1 MAITV
6 EIYEEIR
13 RCREKYG
20 YGQRKTARLLK
31 VSRNTVKKYWD
42 GSTVPWERKQ
52 GSGHKNDVLTD
63 GHLKFIDECLEEDK
77 QAPKKQR
84 HTAHRIYTRLCEE
97 KGYKGCESAVRAA
110 VAERRKRITNCFVP
124 LAYDPGESM
133 QIDWGE
139 TTVFLK
145 GVKTKV
151 NIWCMR
157 ECYSADIFVMAFMRQ
172 NEESFLEGI
181 LNGFSCSA
189 EKLLRSMIEIIVT
202 MKRISSWSIT

>member
-1 MAITV
+1 M
-6 EIYEEIR
+6 
-13 RCREKYG
+13 C
-20 YGQRKTARLLK
+20 
-31 VSRNTVKKYWD
+31 
-42 GSTVPWERKQ
+42 
-52 GSGHKNDVLTD
+52 
-63 GHLKFIDECLEEDK
+63 
-77 QAPKKQR
+77 
-84 HTAHRIYTRLCEE
+84 
-97 KGYKGCESAVRAA
+97 CESAVRAA

-157 ECYSADIFVMAFMRQ
+157 ECFSADIFVMAFMRQ

-181 LNGFSCSA
+181 LNGFEYFGGVPRKQDMFNAAVEELQSSA
-189 EKLLRSMIEIIVT
+189 ERLGRNGHVRKERSVNIPVRFT
-202 MKRISSWSIT
+202 FISAADYFGRQNICMD

>member
-13 RCREKYG
+13 QCREKYS
-20 YGQRKTARLLK
+20 YA
-31 VSRNTVKKYWD
+31 
-42 GSTVPWERKQ
+42 
-52 GSGHKNDVLTD
+52 
-63 GHLKFIDECLEEDK
+63 
-77 QAPKKQR
+77 QR
-84 HTAHRIYTRLCEE
+84 HTAHRIFTRLCEE
-97 KGYKGCESAVRAA
+97 KGYMCCESAVRAA

-145 GVKTKV
+145 GVKIKV

-157 ECYSADIFVMAFMRQ
+157 ECFSADIFVMAFMRQ

-181 LNGFSCSA
+181 LNGFEYFGGVPRKQDMFNAAVEELQSRAERLGRNGHVRKERSVNIPVRFTFISA
-189 EKLLRSMIEIIVT
+189 ADYFGRQNICMD
-202 MKRISSWSIT
+202 